1 MVISSGEI
9 KDCAICAFAL
19 ALLDAERNAN
29 GGEYDYV
36 DKEKVKILKSVEVTL
51 RNFID
56 AVYSDFETRK
66 RILVKLQ
73 KMMDVLV
80 DGKAKEEGFLI
91 GYIQTALHLLYL
103 NLAENERGERKLS
116 ERLIILR
123 DELIE
128 NVRKLIYAGS
138 DDKLLSE
145 KDYDCEQ
152 SAYKI
157 LSFARNC

>member
-9 KDCAICAFAL
+9 RDYAICAFAL
-19 ALLDAERNAN
+19 ALLEAERNFD
-29 GGEYDYV
+29 GGEYKYIDV
-36 DKEKVKILKSVEVTL
+36 ENTETLNSVERVL

-56 AVYSDFETRK
+56 VLYSDLEIKK

-73 KMMDVLV
+73 KMMDILV

-103 NLAENERGERKLS
+103 NLAENERGERKIS
-116 ERLIILR
+116 QRLAALR

-128 NVRKLIYAGS
+128 KIKKLIYAGS
-138 DDKLLSE
+138 DDAILSE

-152 SAYKI
+152 SAYQI

>member
-19 ALLDAERNAN
+19 ALLEAERNAN
-29 GGEYDYV
+29 GDEYDYIH
-36 DKEKVKILKSVEVTL
+36 KENVKILKSVEVTL
-51 RNFID
+51 NFID

-66 RILVKLQ
+66 ILVKLQ

-80 DGKAKEEGFLI
+80 DGKAKEEGFLT

-103 NLAENERGERKLS
+103 NLAENERGEKKLS
-116 ERLIILR
+116 ERLISLR
-123 DELIE
+123 NELIG
-128 NVRKLIYAGS
+128 NVKKLIYAGS
-138 DDKLLSE
+138 DDKFLSE

-152 SAYKI
+152 SAYQI
-157 LSFARNC
+157 LSFARNG